1 MSLGCDLTTYVV
13 YMYTYFGAA
22 RGAVRSR
29 CVSPIAALSSFKGL
43 QLATHAAPSRR
54 APPPPLRPAAAE
66 CRPVIMLA
74 RACAGP
80 RRAAPAAGGG
90 GGGRLRF
97 LPAADPA
104 RRLAPLGFGLDCRS
118 AARPGQRTFLQ
129 PAATGP
135 RRSVRW
141 NAPPPEAPDSPGG
154 ADAPTRTGES
164 ALPPCL
170 PPAALGP
177 PPVTLGSLLV
187 SLKGTCPL
195 SIPGPWRIDCVL

>member
-1 MSLGCDLTTYVV
+1 MLGL
-13 YMYTYFGAA
+13 FG
-22 RGAVRSR
+22 
-29 CVSPIAALSSFKGL
+29 LLGL
-43 QLATHAAPSRR
+43 QLATHAAPSCR

-66 CRPVIMLA
+66 SRPVIMLA
-74 RACAGP
+74 RAP
-80 RRAAPAAGGG
+80 RRPAPAAA
-90 GGGRLRF
+90 GGRLRF

-118 AARPGQRTFLQ
+118 AARPGQRTFLR

-135 RRSVRW
+135 RRSVRR

-170 PPAALGP
+170 PPAARGP
-177 PPVTLGSLLV
+177 PPRRCETG
-187 SLKGTCPL
+187 PL
-195 SIPGPWRIDCVL
+195 SLRSCRARAARC